1 MPGWPARVGWGA
13 VRTSQPF
20 RGVLGVQPLSRA
32 PQCVQVTPVSCCT
45 IFSLIGHLT
54 SGHQHPCSVKVMW
67 EQEKELD
74 CVQASSGLCL
84 LWRALYFQALVFF
97 LITKTNAGLRRRSRG
112 WESTC
117 QCRGHGF
124 DPWSRKI
131 PHSKGQLSPCATT
144 AEPRLYSLYSTT
156 KKPLPRETC
165 SPPGRA
171 DFTHHN

>member
-1 MPGWPARVGWGA
+1 MKEISLCLLSLWENADPCFSRNVLVVAFPDAWLASPGGWGA

-20 RGVLGVQPLSRA
+20 RGVLGVQPLSHA

-54 SGHQHPCSVKVMW
+54 SGHQHPCSVEVMW
-67 EQEKELD
+67 EQEKELG

-84 LWRALYFQALVFF
+84 LWRALYFQVLVFF
-97 LITKTNAGLRRRSRG
+97 LITKTNAGLRRWSRG
-112 WESTC
+112 WESIC

-131 PHSKGQLSPCATT
+131 AH
-144 AEPRLYSLYSTT
+144 AE
-156 KKPLPRETC
+156 E
-165 SPPGRA
+165 
-171 DFTHHN
+171 

>member
-1 MPGWPARVGWGA
+1 MRTLASPRMCWWWWLFLMPGWPARVGWGA

-54 SGHQHPCSVKVMW
+54 SGHQHPCSVEVMW

-97 LITKTNAGLRRRSRG
+97 LITKTNAGLR
-112 WESTC
+112 
-117 QCRGHGF
+117 
-124 DPWSRKI
+124 
-131 PHSKGQLSPCATT
+131 SP
-144 AEPRLYSLYSTT
+144 
-156 KKPLPRETC
+156 PLPLASSNSHFSFWNRDPQI
-165 SPPGRA
+165 SLGWLFLPP
-171 DFTHHN
+171 